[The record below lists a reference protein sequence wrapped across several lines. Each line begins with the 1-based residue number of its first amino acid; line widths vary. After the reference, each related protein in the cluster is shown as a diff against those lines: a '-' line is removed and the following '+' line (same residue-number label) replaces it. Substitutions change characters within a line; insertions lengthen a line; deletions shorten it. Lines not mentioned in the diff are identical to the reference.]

1 MPAGLP
7 AAARRKHSPYKSGQG
22 PRFSCSGRSRMS
34 ARELECGGSL
44 PVLTH
49 GAVIRAIVAQI
60 CGEHHVRCDHHQRG
74 PEAALQH
81 GRRLGDR
88 CSASALSAVGCT
100 SIGGDSS
107 ALPWNADRV
116 TMTSFA
122 PLVSEIIPAVVNVSA
137 LQRPGKAAADE
148 SPPIGVSPVNSR
160 DTASEL
166 PSSALDE
173 LLRRFFD
180 DQQHRGAPKTPGLAL
195 GSGLSSIRTAMS
207 SPTTMSWRTQTASP

>member
-1 MPAGLP
+1 MCDATIISANL
-7 AAARRKHSPYKSGQG
+7 RQ
-22 PRFSCSGRSRMS
+22 RFS
-34 ARELECGGSL
+34 
-44 PVLTH
+44 T
-49 GAVIRAIVAQI
+49 AVALAIV
-60 CGEHHVRCDHHQRG
+60 
-74 PEAALQH
+74 
-81 GRRLGDR
+81 LGL
-88 CSASALSAVGCT
+88 ALSAVACT

-107 ALPWNADRV
+107 ALPWNAGKV

-166 PSSALDE
+166 TSSALDE

-180 DQQHRGAPKTPGLAL
+180 DQQHRVAPKTPGLAL
-195 GSGLSSIRTAMS
+195 GSGFIIDPNGYVVTDYHVLENADSITVTLHDA
-207 SPTTMSWRTQTASP
+207 TQHQARIVGRDALTDLALLKV